1 MNMNMNIYKFYS
13 NLKPVIST
21 KQVIC
26 RKYNGFYPSFTPEIT
41 MLSTTSSIS
50 GEYSLVYISGVNFFL
65 SGTTYV
71 NFGSYTNI
79 PITYYSSNNI
89 SFVVPLN
96 AAIGTY
102 NVTVVNIYNGN
113 FSPPVKYTYSG
124 NLNYSNII
132 TYEII

>member
-1 MNMNMNIYKFYS
+1 
-13 NLKPVIST
+13 
-21 KQVIC
+21 
-26 RKYNGFYPSFTPEIT
+26 
-41 MLSTTSSIS
+41 MLSTTKTIS
-50 GEYSLVYISGVNFFL
+50 GQYSLVYISGVNFL
-65 SGTTYV
+65 GTTYV

-96 AAIGTY
+96 ALAGTY

-124 NLNYSNII
+124 ILNYSNII